1 MLHRSLAFA
10 AVFVSLQGAACS
22 ASSPDELFGRR
33 DDSVVLD
40 VRCAADTDC
49 PSGYECEIER
59 TTSYCRS
66 HGRSGDASPGNGHD
80 AGAEDDGD
88 SGTSPSSAASCTSD
102 ADCGPGLECEVE
114 TEHGVTTSFCKAHR
128 SGKGR

>member
-1 MLHRSLAFA
+1 MLHRSLAIVT
-10 AVFVSLQGAACS
+10 VFVSLQGAACS
-22 ASSPDELFGRR
+22 VSSTDERIGRR

-49 PSGYECEIER
+49 PSGYECEVED
-59 TTSYCRS
+59 TTSYCKS
-66 HGRSGDASPGNGHD
+66 HGSSGGASSGAGHD
-80 AGAEDDGD
+80 AGADDDGG
-88 SGTSPSSAASCTSD
+88 SGVSASSCTSD

-128 SGKGR
+128 SGKGQ